1 MFIFTLAAF
10 LSQNTVI
17 CLIQTLIILI
27 KLHQLS
33 GLLEKKEIYFIHS
46 YITHKYWDI
55 IKIVIFNLVIAHSI
69 SLLLNVAAAMSQ
81 EQYGTSWHSLKSMNH
96 NNWYE
101 KYLWGYYWAISI
113 MFTIGFGDIN
123 ATTIV

>member
-1 MFIFTLAAF
+1 MLVFTIAAF
-10 LSQNTVI
+10 ISQNTGVS
-17 CLIQTLIILI
+17 LIQTLIILI
-27 KLHQLS
+27 KSHQLS
-33 GLLEKKEIYFIHS
+33 SLLERKEIYIIHS

-69 SLLLNVAAAMSQ
+69 SLLLNVAAVMSQ
-81 EQYGTSWHSLKSMNH
+81 EQYGTSWHMLKSMNH
-96 NNWYE
+96 TNWHE